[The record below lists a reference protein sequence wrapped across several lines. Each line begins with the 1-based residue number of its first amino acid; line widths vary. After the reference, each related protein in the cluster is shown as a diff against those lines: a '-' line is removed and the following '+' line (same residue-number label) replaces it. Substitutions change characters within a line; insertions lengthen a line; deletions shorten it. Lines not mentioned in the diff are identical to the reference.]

1 MSRMKSKGYPK
12 SGQRADKT
20 RQTGRT
26 GHTLMSCPPVR
37 LSDEARD
44 VVSALDM
51 VAHEME
57 MKWGVDRL
65 SKLVN
70 AELGSR
76 FNQQLERL
84 NRALAANDS
93 PAIVKHGNGMK
104 KAWQVLDAEAEKIGA
119 SHVGQEFWEMRH
131 PTKPDITVRL
141 VRTAAEM
148 PTKNKD
154 EDVAYLC
161 AEELIAF
168 VPGTVL
174 EIKKVFAG
182 AKVTD
187 MKPSETMPDD
197 PIPF

>member
-1 MSRMKSKGYPK
+1 MSRMKSNTYGKR
-12 SGQRADKT
+12 GQRADKNV
-20 RQTGRT
+20 QTGRT

-37 LSDEARD
+37 MSSEASD

-57 MKWGVDRL
+57 MKWGVSRL
-65 SKLVN
+65 DKLVD

-84 NRALAANDS
+84 NRALAADDS
-93 PAIVKHGNGMK
+93 PSIIKHGNGMK

-131 PTKPDITVRL
+131 PEKPDITVRL

-154 EDVAYLC
+154 DDVAYLC
-161 AEELIAF
+161 AEEIIAF
-168 VPGTVL
+168 VPATVL

-187 MKPSETMPDD
+187 MKPTETMPDD

>member
-1 MSRMKSKGYPK
+1 
-12 SGQRADKT
+12 
-20 RQTGRT
+20 
-26 GHTLMSCPPVR
+26 MSCPPVH

-44 VVSALDM
+44 VVDALDM

-57 MKWGVDRL
+57 MKWGVSRL
-65 SKLVN
+65 DKLVD

-84 NRALAANDS
+84 NRAIAANDS
-93 PAIVKHGNGMK
+93 PSIVKHGNGMK

-131 PTKPDITVRL
+131 PNIPDVTVRL

-148 PTKNKD
+148 PTKNKPD
-154 EDVAYLC
+154 DVTYLC

-174 EIKKVFAG
+174 EIKRHFAG

-187 MKPSETMPDD
+187 MTPSERTPDD